1 MQQAKPGPRRAN
13 FPDKVAGV
21 SMSTKRAV
29 TAGFVV
35 IALGFGGFGLW
46 STTVPIAG
54 AVVANGQVVVASKR
68 KQVQHPTGGVIRSL
82 KVEDGT
88 VVKQGDVLVQL
99 EDADALERF
108 ARTRDSFYLAAASEA
123 RLMAEALDKDE
134 LVMPAE
140 LIDAAA
146 KFAPVKA
153 IVDGQRQLFEVRR
166 VEMRGQLSIIEE
178 QHEQLKNELAGL
190 NAERQSAAQQIA
202 LTKKELDTVDDLYEK
217 GYTTRTRVFSL
228 RREMTQ
234 LSGNSGRIAASAA
247 RTRSAL
253 IENELKLVQARNQ
266 LMTVVNSELRDT
278 QAKIPTLREQYNA
291 ARKAYEAMTI
301 RAPVAGTVMAS
312 RVNTLGSVVRPG
324 DTILEIVPAD
334 DRLMVEV
341 QLRPTDVDSVKIG
354 LETEVTLTGLSQRT
368 TEHLRGR
375 VTNVSA
381 DALQD
386 SRTGGTYFV
395 AYIDVADSE
404 IERLKGVQ
412 LQPGMPAAVMIKTGD
427 RTALAYLTQPLTDS
441 INRAWREQ

>member
-1 MQQAKPGPRRAN
+1 MQAAKAGPRRPN
-13 FPDKVAGV
+13 WPDKVAAV

-29 TAGFVV
+29 TFGFAV
-35 IALGFGGFGLW
+35 IVFAFGGFALW

-68 KQVQHPTGGVIRSL
+68 KQVQHPTGGVIRAL
-82 KVEDGT
+82 RVEDGSI
-88 VVKQGDVLVQL
+88 VKAGDVLVEL
-99 EDADALERF
+99 EAADAAERF
-108 ARTRDSFYLAAASEA
+108 ARSRDSLYLALASEA
-123 RLMAEALDKDE
+123 RLMAEALDQTE
-134 LVMPAE
+134 MQIPAE
-140 LIDAAA
+140 LAADAQKTAT
-146 KFAPVKA
+146 VNA
-153 IVDGQRQLFEVRR
+153 IVHGQQQLFNVRR

-178 QHEQLKNELAGL
+178 QHQQLKDELAGL
-190 NAERQSAAQQIA
+190 NAERSSAQQQIS
-202 LTKKELDTVDDLYEK
+202 LTKKELDSVEDLFEK

-266 LMTVVNSELRDT
+266 LLTTVQSELRET

-291 ARKAYEAMTI
+291 AKKAYEAMTI
-301 RAPVAGTVMAS
+301 RAPVAGTIMAS

-324 DTILEIVPAD
+324 DTILEIVPTD

-341 QLRPTDVDSVKIG
+341 QLRPNDVDSVKVG
-354 LETEVTLTGLSQRT
+354 LETEIKLTGVNQRT
-368 TEHLRGR
+368 AVPIHGR
-375 VTNVSA
+375 VSNVSA

-395 AYIDVADSE
+395 AHVDVPESE
-404 IERLKGVQ
+404 LALLKDVQ
-412 LQPGMPAAVMIKTGD
+412 LQPGMPAAVLIKTGD
-427 RTALAYLTQPLTDS
+427 RTAIAYLTQPLTDS
-441 INRAWREQ
+441 INRAWRE